1 MRQTFVVACLICLIS
16 ACDKNEA
23 GPLRKFISLRL
34 DGQVIISENPTAT
47 LTAPNLTDSD
57 PNNDFPTLKITG
69 AGGKGEVLS
78 FTLISETM
86 PFKTGNYQSTQQG
99 NSMSIAYNDSAY
111 TLIADNNNGYL
122 DFSLITVR
130 DSLIEGKFTGLVED
144 TTGTISIRP
153 VTDGYL
159 RAIIKS
165 SN

>member
-1 MRQTFVVACLICLIS
+1 MRQSFVVACLICLIS

-23 GPLRKFISLRL
+23 GTPRKFISLQL
-34 DGQVIISENPTAT
+34 DGQVILAENPTAT
-47 LTAPNLTDSD
+47 LTTPNLTDGD

-69 AGGKGEVLS
+69 VGGKGEVLS
-78 FTLISETM
+78 FTFISETL
-86 PFKTGNYQSTQQG
+86 PFKIGTYQSTQQG
-99 NSMSIAYNDSAY
+99 NGMAIAYNDSAY

-122 DFSLITVR
+122 DFNLVTVQ
-130 DSLIEGKFTGLVED
+130 DSLIEGNFTGLVED